1 MTLYRKLSRSPKQFL
16 TVTGMNLH
24 QFQVLLP
31 RFSQAFAR
39 QEQKRKAVVVK
50 TKAVRQRG
58 AGGGSQFAHELTDQ
72 MLMLLIYYRLYLT
85 QEFLT
90 LLFRHQNKSSIS
102 RNISSMRALFAE
114 VLPTHAKA
122 RGKVLLLAKK
132 EQARRGKRIS
142 SIEEFKEAYPELT
155 FIIDGVEQPKRKPK
169 NKEKRRSD
177 YSKKKSRHT
186 RKQIVISTPS
196 GIIVSQSKSV
206 GGRSHDFKAFKEDRS
221 VQAVCQEF
229 GEHRVCLY
237 ADSGFQGMED
247 FNLPLEARLIQRARR
262 NHPLTRD
269 QKLLNRLRSSTR
281 IRIEHTLSRRKKYAI
296 ASEVYRNRDEDY
308 DATMNVVSG
317 LVNLRAF
324 DRIFQRTGLAI

>member
-1 MTLYRKLSRSPKQFL
+1 
-16 TVTGMNLH
+16 MNLH

-31 RFSQAFAR
+31 KFTQVFER

-50 TKAVRQRG
+50 TKVERQRCV
-58 AGGGSQFAHELTDQ
+58 GGGSRFAHELTDQ
-72 MLMLLIYYRLYLT
+72 LLMLLIYYRLYLT

-90 LLFRHQNKSSIS
+90 LLFKHQHKSSIS
-102 RNISSMRALFAE
+102 RNIHHMRALFEE
-114 VLPTHAKA
+114 VLPTHHKA
-122 RGKVLLLAKK
+122 RGKILSLATK
-132 EQARRGKRIS
+132 EQERRGKRIG
-142 SIEEFKEAYPELT
+142 SIEEFREAYPELT
-155 FIIDGVEQPKRKPK
+155 FIIDGVEQPKRKPQ
-169 NKEKRRSD
+169 NKKKRKSD

-206 GGRSHDFKAFKEDRS
+206 GGRAHDFKAFKEDQS
-221 VQAVCQEF
+221 LQEVCQEF
-229 GEHRVCLY
+229 GRHRVSLY

-247 FNLPLEARLIQRARR
+247 LNLPLESRLIQRARR

-281 IRIEHTLSRRKKYAI
+281 IRVEHTLSRRKKYAI
-296 ASEVYRNRDEDY
+296 AAEVYRNRDADY

-317 LVNLRAF
+317 LVNLRAY

>member
-1 MTLYRKLSRSPKQFL
+1 MALYRKLSRNPKQFL

-24 QFQVLLP
+24 QFQELLP
-31 RFSQAFAR
+31 QVTQAFER

-50 TKAVRQRG
+50 TKAARKRS
-58 AGGGSQFAHELTDQ
+58 AGGGSKFTHELADQ

-90 LLFRHQNKSSIS
+90 LICKHQHKSSVS
-102 RNISSMRALFAE
+102 RNISYMRALFEE
-114 VLPTHAKA
+114 VLPTYQKA
-122 RGKVLLLAKK
+122 RAKVLSLAKK
-132 EQARRGKRIS
+132 EQERRGKRIG

-169 NKEKRRSD
+169 NKEKRKSD

-206 GGRSHDFKAFKEDRS
+206 GGRAHDFKAFKEDQS
-221 VQAVCQEF
+221 VQEVCQEF
-229 GEHRVCLY
+229 GQHRVSLY
-237 ADSGFQGMED
+237 ADSGFQGIED
-247 FNLPLEARLIQRARR
+247 LSLPVEARLIHRARR

-269 QKLLNRLRSSTR
+269 QKLLNRLRSATR
-281 IRIEHTLSRRKKYAI
+281 IRVEHTFSRRKKYAI
-296 ASEVYRNRDEDY
+296 AAEVYRNRDADY

>member
-1 MTLYRKLSRSPKQFL
+1 
-16 TVTGMNLH
+16 MNLH
-24 QFQVLLP
+24 QFQALLP
-31 RFSQAFAR
+31 KFRQAFEE

-50 TKAVRQRG
+50 TKERRQRG
-58 AGGGSQFAHELTDQ
+58 AGGGSQFAHELADQ

-90 LLFRHQNKSSIS
+90 LLFKHQHKSSIS
-102 RNISSMRALFAE
+102 RNIHHMRALFEE
-114 VLPTHAKA
+114 VLPTHAQA
-122 RGKVLLLAKK
+122 RGKVLSLAKK
-132 EQARRGKRIS
+132 EQERRGKRIGS
-142 SIEEFKEAYPELT
+142 VEEFRKAYPELS

-169 NKEKRRSD
+169 NKEKRKSD

-196 GIIVSQSKSV
+196 GIIVSQSASV
-206 GGRSHDFKAFKEDRS
+206 GGRAHDFKAFKEDQS
-221 VQAVCQEF
+221 IQAVCQEF
-229 GEHRVCLY
+229 GRHRVSLY
-237 ADSGFQGMED
+237 ADSGFQGIED
-247 FNLPLEARLIQRARR
+247 LNLPLESRLIQRARR

-281 IRIEHTLSRRKKYAI
+281 IRVEHTLSRRKKYAI
-296 ASEVYRNRDEDY
+296 ASEVYRNPDQDY
-308 DATMNVVSG
+308 DAVMNVVSG

>member
-1 MTLYRKLSRSPKQFL
+1 MTLYRKLSRNPRQFL

-31 RFSQAFAR
+31 KFTQAFEH

-50 TKAVRQRG
+50 TKAGRRRG
-58 AGGGSQFAHELTDQ
+58 AGGGSQFAHQLTDQ

-90 LLFRHQNKSSIS
+90 LLFKHQHKSSIS
-102 RNISSMRALFAE
+102 RNIHHMRALFEE
-114 VLPTHAKA
+114 VLPTYAQA
-122 RGKVLLLAKK
+122 RTKVLSLAKK
-132 EQARRGKRIS
+132 EQERRGKRIGS
-142 SIEEFKEAYPELT
+142 VEEFQKAYPELT
-155 FIIDGVEQPKRKPK
+155 FIIDGVEQEKRKPQH
-169 NKEKRRSD
+169 KEKRKSD

-186 RKQIVISTPS
+186 RKQLVMSTPS
-196 GIIVSQSKSV
+196 GIIVAQSKSV
-206 GGRSHDFKAFKEDRS
+206 GGRAHDFKAFKEDQS
-221 VQAVCQEF
+221 IQKVCQEF
-229 GEHRVCLY
+229 GEHRVSLY
-237 ADSGFQGMED
+237 ADSGFQAMAD
-247 FNLPLEARLIQRARR
+247 LNLPLESRLIRRARR

-269 QKLLNRLRSSTR
+269 QKLLHRLRSWTR
-281 IRIEHTLSRRKKYAI
+281 IRVEHTFSRRKKYAI
-296 ASEVYRNRDEDY
+296 AAAVYRNRDEDY

>member
-1 MTLYRKLSRSPKQFL
+1 MTLYRKLSRNPRQFL

-24 QFQVLLP
+24 QFQELLP
-31 RFSQAFAR
+31 KFTQTFTH

-50 TKAVRQRG
+50 TKAARQRD

-85 QEFLT
+85 HEFLT
-90 LLFRHQNKSSIS
+90 LLFKHQHKSSIS
-102 RNISSMRALFAE
+102 RNISSMRALFEE
-114 VLPTHAKA
+114 VLPTHQKA
-122 RGKVLLLAKK
+122 RGKILSLAKK
-132 EQARRGKRIS
+132 EQQRRGKRIG

-169 NKEKRRSD
+169 DKEKRKSD

-196 GIIVSQSKSV
+196 GIIVSQSNSV
-206 GGRSHDFKAFKEDRS
+206 GGRAHDFKAFKEDQS
-221 VQAVCQEF
+221 IQEVCQEF
-229 GEHRVCLY
+229 GGHRVSLY
-237 ADSGFQGMED
+237 ADSGFQGMAD
-247 FNLPLEARLIQRARR
+247 LNLPLESRLIQRARR
-262 NHPLTRD
+262 NHPLTRE
-269 QKLLNRLRSSTR
+269 QKMLNRLRSS
-281 IRIEHTLSRRKKYAI
+281 IRIKVEHTFSRRKKYAV
-296 ASEVYRNRDEDY
+296 AAEVYRNRDADY